1 MTFLALIAIIFFGF
15 AVYNLTCAFVDI
27 PTKKTSQMMMLS
39 RKQQGTKNE
48 KLLDVYVTKIAGW
61 IAPYLRLDRLKR
73 NKVQCALDIAG
84 LQLTPEIYTAR
95 AWVTAGAVGL
105 CAIPMAFLIPLLV
118 PILIGLAV
126 ALWFSTYYAAFDFVK
141 KRRKLIEG
149 EIPRFALTVGQSLE
163 NDRDVL
169 KILTSYRRVAGKDF
183 GAELD
188 QTIADMKTGNYENAL
203 IRFETRIGSPM
214 LSDVIRGLIGVLR
227 GDDQRMYF
235 KMITFDM
242 RQIEQNNLKKEAA
255 KRPKKIQRYS
265 MMMLICIMII
275 YLVVKR
281 QISFLFEDPGF
292 CIDVFCTIAEP
303 VRYYNRDTESGAWY
317 SSTPDW
323 HENGSL
329 IREDLIF
336 EVIANGVVCAL
347 DGNGNFEGKKT
358 FVPFYQFRQSLVQSV
373 HTQHPHLQ
381 DHEALREKLLS
392 LPDARETVGHGWY
405 WENWLF
411 ATDVE
416 NTAEEAV
423 DSAEWLNSQFHIL
436 AVRYTHKPTGFVFT
450 NYRFRDKRAEAKS
463 SGHDLLLYDWKD
475 Q

>member
-73 NKVQCALDIAG
+73 NKVQRALDIAG
-84 LQLTPEIYTAR
+84 LQLTPEVYTAR

-265 MMMLICIMII
+265 MMMLIHDINTSPFFCLTFAFVLHHLGLI
-275 YLVVKR
+275 YENRNQRNQGKHTKNYR
-281 QISFLFEDPGF
+281 AIYNRKYCKHEQYQQPRITQISVIVFL
-292 CIDVFCTIAEP
+292 V
-303 VRYYNRDTESGAWY
+303 
-317 SSTPDW
+317 
-323 HENGSL
+323 L
-329 IREDLIF
+329 IRSMKFKRLTVIIF
-336 EVIANGVVCAL
+336 
-347 DGNGNFEGKKT
+347 
-358 FVPFYQFRQSLVQSV
+358 FYDQQF
-373 HTQHPHLQ
+373 PIKGGGICCY
-381 DHEALREKLLS
+381 A
-392 LPDARETVGHGWY
+392 
-405 WENWLF
+405 
-411 ATDVE
+411 
-416 NTAEEAV
+416 
-423 DSAEWLNSQFHIL
+423 SAFFSPW
-436 AVRYTHKPTGFVFT
+436 P
-450 NYRFRDKRAEAKS
+450 
-463 SGHDLLLYDWKD
+463 
-475 Q
+475 